1 MKVQGRWLRYR
12 KTKVF
17 ASVGSKKEAGAR
29 ESFSGHR
36 LQMTAIYRQAQGLGR
51 AADDK
56 KKIREQVSKKMR
68 VHISKEAYVDTE
80 CGYPTTE
87 GGQYPAAV
95 RGDQSTE
102 GGCGEAVPGS

>member
-1 MKVQGRWLRYR
+1 MGKVG
-12 KTKVF
+12 
-17 ASVGSKKEAGAR
+17 AAGAK
-29 ESFSGHR
+29 GW
-36 LQMTAIYRQAQGLGR
+36 G

>member
-1 MKVQGRWLRYR
+1 MLDSNRVVRRLEDAHLGGGTTGSGKSGR
-12 KTKVF
+12 
-17 ASVGSKKEAGAR
+17 G
-29 ESFSGHR
+29 
-36 LQMTAIYRQAQGLGR
+36 QAQGLGR

-56 KKIREQVSKKMR
+56 KKIRAQVSKKMKVR
-68 VHISKEAYVDTE
+68 TSKEAYVDIE